1 MNTFIPFLIRPQT
14 RRWARCTPLVAAHW
28 MLAVALSVGAVHSG
42 KTVAAEDASPP
53 PAPAPATDSA
63 ADPPAAADHFVAP
76 HPALAS
82 APRRT
87 KTGRGHA
94 GDPINVAFV
103 GSDRELHHALARG
116 GWYAADPITLQSS
129 LKIAADVVLK
139 KPYPHAPVSDLFVWG
154 RKQDL
159 AFEQPVGQSPKQ
171 RHHVRFW
178 RSEAVDEDGEPLW
191 LGAATYDE
199 RVEISRTTG
208 GITHRIG
215 AAVDR
220 ERDKLLVDTHH
231 AGTLSGYYWVDRFHR
246 ELRGTNGGGDPFH
259 TDGRLAVGV
268 LSLTR

>member
-1 MNTFIPFLIRPQT
+1 MNMFIPFISRPQA
-14 RRWARCTPLVAAHW
+14 RWTARCTPLVAAHG
-28 MLAVALSVGAVHSG
+28 MLAVALSVGAVPSG
-42 KTVAAEDASPP
+42 KAAAAEDAS
-53 PAPAPATDSA
+53 ASPAPATEAA
-63 ADPPAAADHFVAP
+63 ADPPAAADRFVAP

-129 LKIAADVVLK
+129 MKIAADVVLK

-159 AFEQPVGQSPKQ
+159 AFEQPVGPSPKQ

-231 AGTLSGYYWVDRFHR
+231 AGTLSGYYWVDPFHR

-268 LSLTR
+268 ISLTR